1 MVFRHPPGRVAVMQP
16 DVIEP
21 PAPSSGDQPRALRRL
36 ADVAWAAPLGVH
48 AFLLL
53 IALLVIL
60 PFTESGP
67 VWLADEGGMRLE
79 AELLAEGEPWAL
91 GRPFAGLDPEEVTV
105 PIESATINGDR
116 YTPFA
121 KHVAASLLLG
131 GAVRAL
137 GSFGFIALSILATA
151 AAGWIVG
158 ATAERLRRGSGR
170 WALWAIGLG
179 GPLVIYSYTSTSHT
193 IGVALAAAAV
203 AAAIGVLQGRLW
215 WAVPLIAAVAL
226 GPQFRNEA
234 LLFGGAVAF
243 ALVLFSIR
251 PVHLG
256 RIGIAAAVGLA
267 AVAGFGANLLFEQ
280 RVAGSLS
287 VPVDTTAP
295 CAIERIVNAGSTV
308 LLRVTDDPIGIIA
321 VYGLAAFTV
330 LLIVWLRVDQAASG
344 RHVFHAVAAMV
355 SAAVLLVVGPVHVYG
370 ILLAFPLLVGGLAA
384 IRSEVWS
391 SPRYRF
397 LLLIAGVYA
406 VAVLITQDFG
416 GGGVQWG
423 GRYLFV
429 ALPAAVPP
437 AIAAISAAVE
447 RIDRRTASVVI
458 AAIVIGAAAM
468 TVTSVRLIAD
478 RHTAT
483 VGVVNEL
490 ADAATVAGPAGDGG
504 GPVVFSPFTNVGRLA
519 WETVGDTRYLLMPE
533 DDVMVYID
541 RFSAAPIERFVL
553 LASSD
558 DEVDRFEA
566 NGFVVSD
573 EIARI
578 GPGRLVEMERV
589 PTDD

>member
-1 MVFRHPPGRVAVMQP
+1 MVFRHPPGRVAAMQP

-21 PAPSSGDQPRALRRL
+21 RAPASGDESSALRRL
-36 ADVAWAAPLGVH
+36 AHLAWSAPLWAH

-53 IALLVIL
+53 IALLAIL
-60 PFTESGP
+60 PFTETGP

-79 AELLAEGEPWAL
+79 AELLADGEPWAL
-91 GRPFAGLDPEEVTV
+91 ERPFADLDPEEVTV

-121 KHVAASLLLG
+121 KHVAASMLLG
-131 GAVRAL
+131 GAVRVV

-158 ATAERLRRGSGR
+158 ATAERLREGSGR

-179 GPLVIYSYTSTSHT
+179 GPLLIYSYTSTSHA
-193 IGVALAAAAV
+193 IGVTLAAAAV

-234 LLFGGAVAF
+234 LLFGGAL
-243 ALVLFSIR
+243 ALALALLSMR
-251 PVHLG
+251 PLDTG
-256 RIGIAAAVGLA
+256 RIRIAAAVGMA
-267 AVAGFGANLLFEQ
+267 AVAGFGANLLLEN

-287 VPVDTTAP
+287 VPIDTTAP
-295 CAIERIVNAGSTV
+295 SAIERIVNAGSTV

-321 VYGLAAFTV
+321 AYALAAFTV
-330 LLIVWLRVDQAASG
+330 LLIVWLRVDPAASG
-344 RHVFHAVAAMV
+344 RHVFHAVGAMV
-355 SAAVLLVVGPVHVYG
+355 SAAILLVVGPVHVYG
-370 ILLAFPLLVGGLAA
+370 ILLAFPLLVGGLAV

-391 SPRYRF
+391 SQRYRF
-397 LLLIAGVYA
+397 LLLLGGFYA
-406 VAVLITQDFG
+406 VAVLVTQDFG

-423 GRYLFV
+423 GRYLFL

-437 AIAAISAAVE
+437 AIAAISAAVD
-447 RIDRRTASVVI
+447 RIDRRTASVVV
-458 AAIVIGAAAM
+458 AAVVIGAAAM
-468 TVTSVRLIAD
+468 AVTSVRLIAD
-478 RHTAT
+478 RHIAT
-483 VGVVNEL
+483 VGVVNAL
-490 ADAATVAGPAGDGG
+490 ADAAAVAGPAGDGG
-504 GPVVFSPFTNVGRLA
+504 GPVVFSPFTNVGRVA

-533 DDVMVYID
+533 DDVMEYID
-541 RFSAAPIERFVL
+541 RFSAQRIERFVL